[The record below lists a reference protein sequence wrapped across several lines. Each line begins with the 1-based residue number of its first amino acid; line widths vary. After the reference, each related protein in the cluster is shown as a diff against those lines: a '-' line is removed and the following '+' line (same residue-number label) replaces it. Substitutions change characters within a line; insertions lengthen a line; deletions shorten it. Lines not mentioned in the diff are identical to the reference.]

1 MFRRTIILCAR
12 EQVVAPFLTLGAR
25 MKILAVAADMQPED
39 PVALRAA
46 DSVEAL
52 LDLLQLPQ
60 YAAWFKDEHVR
71 DVSMFLRLEEHSLE
85 EVQVSDSV
93 TVPSAESRL
102 RVRTVSFAC
111 AQGGGCL

>member
-1 MFRRTIILCAR
+1 MFRRTVVLCAR

-25 MKILAVAADMQPED
+25 MRILAVAAGMQPED

-52 LDLLQLPQ
+52 LGLLQLPQ

-71 DVSMFLRLEEHSLE
+71 DASMFLRLEEHSLE
-85 EVQVSDSV
+85 EVQVSDSDFLA
-93 TVPSAESRL
+93 VPSAESRL

-111 AQGGGCL
+111 AHGCL